1 MGGFNDTGDGLWFI
15 AKHEVEWGFA
25 GGGVRAV
32 VMDELGHGDVVSPGF
47 SVRATEDTEIGFNF
61 LVESLHFSVG
71 LGVVGCGQGDFISE
85 NASKFF
91 CEVCGKLEAT
101 I

>member
-1 MGGFNDTGDGLWFI
+1 MGGSNDTGDGLWFI

-32 VMDELGHGDVVSPGF
+32 VVDELGHRDVVSPGF
-47 SVRATEDTEIGFNF
+47 RVRATEDMEIGFDF
-61 LVESLHFSVG
+61 LVESLRFSIG
-71 LGVVGCGQGDFISE
+71 LGVVCCGQGDFISE
-85 NASKFF
+85 NASEFF
-91 CEVCGKLEAT
+91 CEVCGKLGAA

>member
-32 VMDELGHGDVVSPGF
+32 VVDKLGHRDVVSPGF
-47 SVRATEDTEIGFNF
+47 RVRATEDLEIGLDL
-61 LVESLHFSVG
+61 LVESFHFSIS
-71 LGVVGCGQGDFISE
+71 LRVVCCG
-85 NASKFF
+85 
-91 CEVCGKLEAT
+91 
-101 I
+101 